1 MQASEYLPSFKQQEH
16 HVYFKVMNKYI
27 KYQLTK
33 VKKLTKTF
41 DQRDNRKENDDRNFQ
56 TLYQIADIKMQRFH
70 ASENLMTQFTFSL
83 LRLP

>member
-1 MQASEYLPSFKQQEH
+1 MPFVKTFDQRNSKKELPF
-16 HVYFKVMNKYI
+16 V
-27 KYQLTK
+27 
-33 VKKLTKTF
+33 KTF
-41 DQRDNRKENDDRNFQ
+41 DQRDNRKENDDWNFQ